1 MTVNKFKVERTS
13 GGRVED
19 SGLVG
24 DLRRVARERGSDTV
38 GMNDCRTSG
47 AFSDTT
53 VARRFGRWNEAL
65 KAAGLSLKNDGRASR
80 RPHRSVEC
88 RRGNVD
94 GKSPYALF
102 CMQPRKGRDD

>member
-1 MTVNKFKVERTS
+1 MTANKFKVERTS

-24 DLRRVARERGSDTV
+24 DRRQVARERGSDTV

-53 VARRFGRWNEAL
+53 VARRSGSWNEAL
-65 KAAGLSLKNDGRASR
+65 KAAGLSLKNDGRGSR
-80 RPHRSVEC
+80 RSRHSME
-88 RRGNVD
+88 RRW
-94 GKSPYALF
+94 
-102 CMQPRKGRDD
+102 